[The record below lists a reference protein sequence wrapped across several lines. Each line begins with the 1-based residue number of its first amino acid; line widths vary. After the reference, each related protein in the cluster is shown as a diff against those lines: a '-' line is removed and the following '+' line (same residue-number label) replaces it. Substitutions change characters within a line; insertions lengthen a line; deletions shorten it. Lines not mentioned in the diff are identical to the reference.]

1 MAIDKKYTAAAGLT
15 RERVFEYWFD
25 QEYGRRSPYVD
36 ECGEYNSTQMGEDAA
51 TYFCV
56 ATDNGDTEIEQLIF
70 DWAVE
75 FCIYKGV
82 FPNL

>member
-1 MAIDKKYTAAAGLT
+1 MAKRKESTRATGLT
-15 RERVFEYWFD
+15 RQRVFEYWFD
-25 QEYGRRSPYVD
+25 QENGRRSPYID
-36 ECGEYNSTQMGEDAA
+36 ECGEYNSTAMGEDAA

-56 ATDNGDTEIEQLIF
+56 ATDNGDTKIEQDIF

-75 FCIYKGV
+75 FATYKGV